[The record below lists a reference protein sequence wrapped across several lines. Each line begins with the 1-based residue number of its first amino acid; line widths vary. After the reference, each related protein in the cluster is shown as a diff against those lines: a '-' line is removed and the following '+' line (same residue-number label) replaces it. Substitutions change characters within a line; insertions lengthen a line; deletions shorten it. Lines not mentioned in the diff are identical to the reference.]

1 MKGRIKSYNPKKQYG
16 FILPQGCSKD
26 HDVFFHMKDV
36 FDVLGNISFERGDPV
51 KFNIIDT
58 PKGQRA
64 INIIKN
70 E

>member
-1 MKGRIKSYNPKKQYG
+1 MKGKIKSYNPKKQYG
-16 FILPQGCSKD
+16 FIVPVGYSKD

-51 KFNIIDT
+51 EFNIIDT
-58 PKGQRA
+58 LKGQRA